1 MNITKPTLIL
11 DEVKCKANIAFMAN
25 KAKTHNVELRPHFKT
40 HQSLEIGRWFKDVGV
55 TKITVSSLDMAEYF
69 AEEWND
75 ITVAFP
81 VNILEID
88 TINRLAKKI
97 TLNVLIESV
106 ATTEFLMKHL
116 TYSVNFLIKLNIG
129 NARTG
134 LLPNNTE
141 TIDAIL
147 NATKAS
153 ENLNF
158 IGFLGHAGQTYR
170 CRSKDEILEIHEQ
183 AKATI
188 IKVKNKYQIQHPN
201 IIVSYGDTPSCS
213 VANNFGGLDE
223 LRPGNFVFYDVMQV
237 QIGDCTYNDI
247 AVAMACP
254 IVSIHRDRNE
264 LVIYGGGIHFSKDR
278 IEDQGKTVFGI
289 VAKNKGNSWID
300 HIPNMYVKALSQ
312 EHGVVIVPETEINSY
327 SIGDL
332 IYVLPIHSCMTA
344 DLMKFFSTTQ
354 GRIITMMQNY
364 HKGTLKL

>member
-11 DEVKCKANIAFMAN
+11 DEAKCKANIAFMVE
-25 KAKTHNVELRPHFKT
+25 KAKTHNVVLRPHFKT

-55 TKITVSSLDMAEYF
+55 QKITVSSLDMADYF
-69 AEEWND
+69 SEEWND

-106 ATTEFLMKHL
+106 ASAEFLMKHL
-116 TYSVNFLIKLNIG
+116 LNHSVNFLIKLNIG
-129 NARTG
+129 NGRTG
-134 LLPNNTE
+134 LLPNNIE

-147 NATKAS
+147 EATKHS
-153 ENLNF
+153 DKLNF
-158 IGFLGHAGQTYR
+158 IGFLGHAGQTYK
-170 CRSKDEILEIHEQ
+170 CRSKTDILKTHEQ

-188 IKVKNKYQIQHPN
+188 VSVKNKYKTKYPELIA
-201 IIVSYGDTPSCS
+201 SYGDTPSCS
-213 VANNFGGLDE
+213 VAENFEGLDE

-254 IVSIHRDRNE
+254 IVSIHKDRNE

-278 IEDQGKTVFGI
+278 IEDQGKTIFGI
-289 VAKNKGNSWID
+289 VAQNDANGWND
-300 HIPNMYVKALSQ
+300 PIPNMYVKALSQ
-312 EHGVVIVPETEINSY
+312 EHGVVVVPPTEINSY
-327 SIGDL
+327 TIGDL

-344 DLMKFFSTTQ
+344 DLMKRYKTLDEKDI
-354 GRIITMMQNY
+354 GMMVN
-364 HKGTLKL
+364 H